1 MDAHLLTLN
10 AGSSSLKYALVRADA
25 ALTRVQSGT
34 VNRLG
39 QAEAEFKVT
48 HGTSPASPSRPVDA
62 RNTEHALGL
71 LLQEILPLTGQ
82 TGLIA
87 IGHRVVHGGPNYTT
101 PQRVTPALL
110 AELRH
115 LSAFDPEHLPE
126 EIALIHGLY
135 ERFPEV
141 PQFAC
146 FDTAFHHDLP
156 RVAQLLPLPRR
167 YADAGVRRYGFHG
180 LSFQFQM
187 EELRRID
194 DPAATKGRV
203 ILAHLGSGASLAAV
217 HHGRCIDTS
226 MGFTPTAGLVMGT
239 RTGDL
244 DPGLVAYLART
255 EQMTAPQFQRLVNH
269 QSGLLGVSGISSDM
283 RELLSQ
289 EANDTRAAEA
299 IELFCYQAR
308 KWIGAYAAVLGGID
322 TLVFAGGIGENC
334 PTIRR
339 RICAG
344 LEFLGLDLDLSRN
357 TENEA
362 RISPA
367 YNRTV
372 VRVIRTDEELTIARA
387 VTQLLQSGPEP
398 IPA

>member
-10 AGSSSLKYALVRADA
+10 AGSSSLKFALFRADA
-25 ALTRVQSGT
+25 GLTRVQSGT
-34 VNRLG
+34 VNRFG
-39 QAEAEFKVT
+39 HADAELKVT
-48 HGTSPASPSRPVDA
+48 HGTSPSAPSRPVDA
-62 RNTEHALGL
+62 RDAEHALGL
-71 LLQEILPLTGQ
+71 VLHEILPLTGQ

-87 IGHRVVHGGPNYTT
+87 IGHRVVHGGPHYTT

-110 AELRH
+110 AELRR
-115 LSAFDPEHLPE
+115 LSAFDPEHLPA
-126 EIALIHGLY
+126 EISLIHSLN
-135 ERFPEV
+135 ERFPDV

-180 LSFQFQM
+180 LSFQFLM

-217 HHGRCIDTS
+217 HRGHCVDTS

-334 PTIRR
+334 PTVRR

-344 LEFLGLDLDLSRN
+344 LEFLGLDLDQSRN
-357 TENEA
+357 ADNEG
-362 RISPA
+362 RISIA
-367 YNRTV
+367 YHRTV

-387 VTQLLQSGPEP
+387 VNHLLQSTALP

>member
-10 AGSSSLKYALVRADA
+10 AGSSSLKFALFRADA
-25 ALTRVQSGT
+25 GLARVQSGT

-39 QAEAEFKVT
+39 QADAEFKVT
-48 HGTSPASPSRPVDA
+48 HGTSPSAPSRPVDA
-62 RNTEHALGL
+62 RNPEQALGL
-71 LLQEILPLTGQ
+71 VLQEVLPLTGQ
-82 TGLIA
+82 AGLIA

-110 AELRH
+110 AELRR
-115 LSAFDPEHLPE
+115 LSAFDPEHLPA
-126 EIALIHGLY
+126 EISLIQSLY
-135 ERFPEV
+135 ARFPDI

-156 RVAQLLPLPRR
+156 RIAQLLPLPRR

-180 LSFQFQM
+180 LSFQFLM

-217 HHGRCIDTS
+217 HRGHCVDTS

-334 PTIRR
+334 PGIRR

-344 LEFLGLDLDLSRN
+344 LEFLGLDLDQSRN
-357 TENEA
+357 ADNEA
-362 RISPA
+362 RISLA
-367 YNRTV
+367 YHRTV

-387 VTQLLQSGPEP
+387 VTHLLQSGPAP

>member
-10 AGSSSLKYALVRADA
+10 AGSSSLKYALFRADA

-34 VNRLG
+34 VSRLG
-39 QAEAEFKVT
+39 QPDAEFRVT
-48 HGTSPASPSRPVDA
+48 HGTAPPAPPRPVDA
-62 RNTEHALGL
+62 RNAGHALAL
-71 LLQEILPLTGQ
+71 VLQEILPLTGQ

-87 IGHRVVHGGPNYTT
+87 IGHRVVHGGPDYTT

-110 AELRH
+110 AELRR

-126 EIALIHGLY
+126 EITLIQDLY
-135 ERFPEV
+135 ERFPDLS
-141 PQFAC
+141 QFAC

-180 LSFQFQM
+180 LSFQFLM

-217 HHGRCIDTS
+217 HHGRCVDTS

-334 PTIRR
+334 PTLRR

-387 VTQLLQSGPEP
+387 VTHLLQSGPAP